1 VDIILVPFPR
11 IAFVSQITMARGS
24 ADDDDDTKSQ
34 SAGAIKIIG
43 SELFSIGK
51 GASEI
56 ALRQNNASGACNV
69 IICSESFDVG
79 IAACAGSRESIDFDS
94 VAMPAF

>member
-1 VDIILVPFPR
+1 MVG
-11 IAFVSQITMARGS
+11 GS
-24 ADDDDDTKSQ
+24 AASDDDDTKSQ

-43 SELFSIGK
+43 SELFSIGGK

-56 ALRQNNASGACNV
+56 SLRQNNASGACNV
-69 IICSESFDVG
+69 IICSESFDVA
-79 IAACAGSRESIDFDS
+79 IAARESIDSDS